1 MSTKNLN
8 IIFEKDRSK
17 LEHLNVSA
25 ENMQQKMIREKFAS
39 CSRVLIGLGEEWKIR
54 REDPVQQKWICQ
66 AYEHLYEK
74 IKDKD
79 YFIVTM
85 ATDAV
90 IFETSLGSR
99 TEAVAMAA
107 AEGKKQEPVSAEKL
121 SGNADAM
128 ERFNRL
134 FPAPE
139 IRRDRR
145 FERITAPCGNETWRQ
160 CSVGCTKDI
169 WEPGEVPDDICP
181 HCGMPL
187 TGNTI
192 EAHPYIEEGYLPQ
205 WNRYNQ
211 WLAGTLNQ
219 ELLILELGVGFVRP
233 GVIRFPFEKTA
244 FFNQKALLCRVH
256 ERFFQTTR
264 ELQERAVG
272 IEKNSVTW
280 ILDDFQ

>member
-1 MSTKNLN
+1 MENQWIHL
-8 IIFEKDRSK
+8 EK
-17 LEHLNVSA
+17 L
-25 ENMQQKMIREKFAS
+25 REKYNS
-39 CSRVLIGLGEEWKIR
+39 CSRVLIGLGEEWKVRRDDEAQQKQIR
-54 REDPVQQKWICQ
+54 R
-66 AYEHLYEK
+66 AYEALYEL

-99 TEAVAMAA
+99 TEYAVMEEKKSSRPEPSAA
-107 AEGKKQEPVSAEKL
+107 DMVS
-121 SGNADAM
+121 GDAM

-134 FPAPE
+134 FPAPK
-139 IRRDRR
+139 IKKDSRWQ
-145 FERITAPCGNETWRQ
+145 RITAPCGNETWRQ

-169 WEPGEVPDDICP
+169 WEPGEIPDDICP

-205 WNRYNQ
+205 WSHYNQ
-211 WLAGTLNQ
+211 WLAKTLNQ
-219 ELLILELGVGFVRP
+219 DLLILELGVGFAHP
-233 GVIRFPFEKTA
+233 GVIRFPFEKTTL
-244 FFNQKALLCRVH
+244 FNQKALLCRVH
-256 ERFFQTTR
+256 ARFPQTAK

-272 IEKNSVTW
+272 IQKASVAW
-280 ILDDFQ
+280 ILERDLCSPAPDFQ